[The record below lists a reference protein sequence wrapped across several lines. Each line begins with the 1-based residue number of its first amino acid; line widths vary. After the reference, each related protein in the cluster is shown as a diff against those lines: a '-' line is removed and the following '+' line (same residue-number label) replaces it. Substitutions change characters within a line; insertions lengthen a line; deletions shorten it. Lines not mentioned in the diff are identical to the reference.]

1 MCINMHALLQV
12 ATCILF
18 PCFPAMLG
26 SNLLLS
32 IGVLG
37 VEQLAFKA
45 ANAYFMMWGHN
56 LFPPHTSLTI
66 TASFLD
72 RLALSSLL
80 SPNQVSAPH
89 AEL

>member
-1 MCINMHALLQV
+1 MHTLLIKGGNMY
-12 ATCILF
+12 TLF
-18 PCFPAMLG
+18 LVFPAMLG

-37 VEQLAFKA
+37 VEQLVFKV
-45 ANAYFMMWGHN
+45 ANTYFIMWGHN

-72 RLALSSLL
+72 RLALSSQL
-80 SPNQVSAPH
+80 SPNKVPAPH
-89 AEL
+89 VEL

>member
-1 MCINMHALLQV
+1 MHAVLQV

-45 ANAYFMMWGHN
+45 ANTYFMMWG
-56 LFPPHTSLTI
+56 PPHTSLTI

-72 RLALSSLL
+72 RLALSSFM

-89 AEL
+89 AEI

>member
-1 MCINMHALLQV
+1 MHALLQV

-45 ANAYFMMWGHN
+45 ANAYFMMWGHS

-72 RLALSSLL
+72 RLALSSFM
-80 SPNQVSAPH
+80 SPNQISTPH
-89 AEL
+89 AEI

>member
-1 MCINMHALLQV
+1 MHTLLQV
-12 ATCILF
+12 AMHNIIYSL

-45 ANAYFMMWGHN
+45 ANTYFMMWGHN